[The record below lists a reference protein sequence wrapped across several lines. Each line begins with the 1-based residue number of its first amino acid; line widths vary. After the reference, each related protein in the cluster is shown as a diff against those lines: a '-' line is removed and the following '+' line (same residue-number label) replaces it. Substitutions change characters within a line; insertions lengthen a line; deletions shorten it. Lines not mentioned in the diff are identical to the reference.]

1 MKNIRGRDSNFEL
14 LRIVAMM
21 LVMLVHANYL
31 SLGNVTQSELHTMP
45 LTAMVRIVCEQLCI
59 VSVNLFVLLSGW
71 FGIRP
76 TVKKFAS
83 LIFQILFIGIVSVEA
98 CRLAGE
104 DVSARAFN
112 DLLYLGASYWFV
124 PSYLIL
130 FCIAPVL
137 NAYCERASKREF
149 AKLLTGF
156 FVMEMLFGWLTYDY
170 GHFERGY
177 SALSFVGLY
186 LLAQFV
192 RRHGERLRSFRWW
205 QHLLFY
211 LLFTAIPVAISTF
224 GIYTKG
230 KELGATMYSSLFV
243 IAASLSLFLVFDK
256 LRLESR
262 AINWLASSAFAI
274 YLVHQAPGMFDL
286 YQKFFSTAYE
296 QMHGAWFIPFVL
308 VATIVMGFV
317 SILLDKVRM
326 VLWELILKL
335 KTILVK

>member
-1 MKNIRGRDSNFEL
+1 MKKRDSNFEL

-31 SLGNVTQSELHTMP
+31 SLGNVTQGEL
-45 LTAMVRIVCEQLCI
+45 LTTPFIAMVRIVCEQLCI
-59 VSVNLFVLLSGW
+59 VSVNLFILLSGW

-76 TVKKFAS
+76 TIKKFAS
-83 LIFQILFIGIVSVEA
+83 LIFQILFIGLLSVEV
-98 CRLAGE
+98 CRLAGVE
-104 DVSARAFN
+104 VPVRDFN
-112 DLLYLGASYWFV
+112 DLLYFGANYWFV
-124 PSYLIL
+124 PAYLIL

-137 NAYCERASKREF
+137 NAYCEKASKREF
-149 AKLLTGF
+149 VMLLVGF
-156 FVMEMLFGWLTYDY
+156 FIMEMLFGWLTYDY

-177 SALSFVGLY
+177 SAISFIGLY

-192 RRHGERLRSFRWW
+192 RRHGERLRSLRWW

-224 GIYTKG
+224 GIWTKG

-256 LRLESR
+256 LRFESKVV
-262 AINWLASSAFAI
+262 NWLASSAFAI
-274 YLVHQAPGMFDL
+274 YLVHQAPGVFGL
-286 YQKFFSTAYE
+286 YQNLFSSAYE
-296 QMHGAWFIPFVL
+296 RMHGVWFIPFVL
-308 VATIVMGFV
+308 VATAVIGLA

-326 VLWELILKL
+326 VLWDLVLKL
-335 KTILVK
+335 KGYIIK